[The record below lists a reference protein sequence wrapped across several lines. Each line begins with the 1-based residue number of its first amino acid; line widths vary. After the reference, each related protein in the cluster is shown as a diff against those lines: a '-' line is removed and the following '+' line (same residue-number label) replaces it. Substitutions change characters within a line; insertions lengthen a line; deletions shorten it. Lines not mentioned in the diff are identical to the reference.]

1 MSDDL
6 FHLEKFS
13 MEQPK
18 PSFKV
23 EIDDIALSA
32 GFHESIVLDI
42 EFADAFTDESA
53 AIFVAIDKI
62 FHDYLLI
69 LGRRKRQH
77 RTNVLFLVNIII
89 EHLFQNVNSY

>member
-23 EIDDIALSA
+23 ELDDIALSA

-77 RTNVLFLVNIII
+77 MNKCSIPCKYYYRTSVSKC
-89 EHLFQNVNSY
+89 Q